1 LSELLLALD
10 RSSRVTL
17 HSQIEAQLRES
28 IRSGRLPAGT
38 ELPSTRLL
46 AKELGI
52 SRGVVVESYAQLQA
66 EGYVSIG
73 QRSKTVVVEG
83 GASKSSEAPEA
94 PTGEVPTLRWDFH
107 PGFPDLDGF
116 PRAGWAR
123 ALRVAIKD
131 LPGHRLAYGD
141 LRGDVTA
148 RRTLAGHLAR
158 TRAAIADPER
168 LLIVQG
174 VQHGLRLV
182 CEALRAQGASRIGV
196 EDPSLPTH
204 SLVIRDAG
212 LEPVPIPVDGDG
224 MQVERLE
231 GAKVDAALLTPAHQF
246 PLGSVLAPERRKTVV
261 EWAQR
266 SGGFVIEDDYDAEYR
281 YDREPVGALQGLAPE
296 QVIYAGSTSKILAP
310 GLRVGWLL
318 LPERLYA
325 PTLDRK
331 AYGGGIS
338 PIFAQLTLAE
348 FIETET
354 LYRHMR
360 SMRRRYRKRRDAIV
374 KALEEEMPETRPTG
388 IAAGLHVL
396 AMLPPGA
403 DENAIE
409 AAARERGVGV
419 HPLGW
424 HRSVPV
430 PEEPGLILGYASQ
443 AETAIAR
450 GVRELAL
457 AFAASRG
464 QWH

>member
-1 LSELLLALD
+1 MPELLLALD
-10 RSSRVTL
+10 RSSLLAL
-17 HSQIEAQLRES
+17 HCQIEAQLRES
-28 IRSGRLPAGT
+28 IRSGRLSAGT

-73 QRSKTVVVEG
+73 QRSKTVVAKG
-83 GASKSSEAPEA
+83 GATTSSEGAGAPADEA
-94 PTGEVPTLRWDFH
+94 PTLRWDFH

-116 PRAGWAR
+116 PRAAWSR

-141 LRGDVTA
+141 LRGDVAA
-148 RRTLAGHLAR
+148 RSAVAGHLAR
-158 TRAAIADPER
+158 TRSAIASPER
-168 LLIVQG
+168 MLIVQG

-182 CEALRAQGASRIGV
+182 CEALRAQGASRVGV

-204 SLVIRDAG
+204 SQVIRDVG
-212 LEPVPIPVDGDG
+212 LEPIPIPADGDG
-224 MQVERLE
+224 MQVERLQ
-231 GAKVDAALLTPAHQF
+231 GARVDAAILTPAHQF
-246 PLGSVLAPERRKTVV
+246 PLGSVLAPERRKAVV
-261 EWAQR
+261 EWAQG

-296 QVIYAGSTSKILAP
+296 QVIYAGSTSKVLAP

-325 PTLDRK
+325 PTLERK

-338 PIFAQLTLAE
+338 PIFAQLALAE
-348 FIETET
+348 FIETEAF
-354 LYRHMR
+354 YRHMR
-360 SMRRRYRKRRDAIV
+360 RMRRRYRQRRDAIV
-374 KALEEEMPETRPTG
+374 KALEEELPEAKPTG
-388 IAAGLHVL
+388 IAAGLHVV
-396 AMLPPGA
+396 AMLPAGSN
-403 DENAIE
+403 ENAIT
-409 AAARERGVGV
+409 AAARERGVSV
-419 HPLGW
+419 HPLSW

-443 AETAIAR
+443 TETAIAR
-450 GVRELAL
+450 GIKELAL
-457 AFAASRG
+457 AIAASRE
-464 QWH
+464 

>member
-1 LSELLLALD
+1 MLFTLD
-10 RSSRVTL
+10 RSSRLTL

-38 ELPSTRLL
+38 DLPSTRLL

-73 QRSKTVVVEG
+73 QRSKTVVAEG
-83 GASKSSEAPEA
+83 GATTSSEESEA
-94 PTGEVPTLRWDFH
+94 TTDEVPNLRWDFH

-116 PRAGWAR
+116 PRTGWSR

-141 LRGDVTA
+141 LRGDAAA
-148 RRTLAGHLAR
+148 RAALAGHLAR
-158 TRAAIADPER
+158 TRSAIADPER
-168 LLIVQG
+168 MLIVQG

-182 CEALRAQGASRIGV
+182 CEALRTQGASRIGV

-204 SLVIRDAG
+204 SQVIRDAG
-212 LEPVPIPVDGDG
+212 LEPIPIPVDGDG

-231 GAKVDAALLTPAHQF
+231 GARVDAALLTPAHQF
-246 PLGSVLAPERRKTVV
+246 PLGSVLAPERRKAVV
-261 EWAQR
+261 EWAQH
-266 SGGFVIEDDYDAEYR
+266 SKGFVIEDDYDAEYR

-296 QVIYAGSTSKILAP
+296 QVIYTGSASKVLAP

-318 LPERLYA
+318 LPKRLYA
-325 PTLDRK
+325 PTLERK

-338 PIFAQLTLAE
+338 PIFAQLTLTE
-348 FIETET
+348 FIETEAF
-354 LYRHMR
+354 YRHMR
-360 SMRRRYRKRRDAIV
+360 RMRRRYRKRRDAIV
-374 KALEEEMPETRPTG
+374 KALEEEMPEAKPTG
-388 IAAGLHVL
+388 VAAGLHVL
-396 AMLPPGA
+396 AMLPPGT
-403 DENAIE
+403 DENAIA
-409 AAARERGVGV
+409 AAARERSVGV

-424 HRSVPV
+424 HRSVPA

-450 GVRELAL
+450 GVKELAL
-457 AFAASRG
+457 AIAASRE
-464 QWH
+464 